1 MEKRLKILQIN
12 SVCGIGST
20 GKIAEDLYWEY
31 KRNGHDC
38 VVAWGRKQGG
48 RIPIQDRIQI
58 GGVRDYLFHALEA
71 RLLDDSGFGSRNA
84 TKKFLKQ
91 VEKLDPEVIQLHNI
105 HGYYINIEY
114 LFRFLAES
122 KKKVIWTL
130 HDCWPITGH
139 CAHFDYANC
148 RKWQN
153 HCGSCPLLASYPKS
167 FFMDRSYANFKAKR
181 ELFTSVH
188 DMVLVPVSYWLSNLL
203 EKSFLTNIPKKVI
216 HNGINTEIF
225 KPCASNI
232 REKYKLGSKKIV
244 LGVAFDWSEKKGL
257 RDFVYLA
264 DNLPKSEYQ
273 VVLIGLGDK
282 QKQCLPEHII
292 TIPKTNS
299 QVELALWYTE
309 AFIFVN
315 PTYEDNFPS
324 VNLEAQECGTPV
336 VTYDTGGAA
345 EAVPIDNV
353 VPKGDVV
360 ALLNKILKGRL
371 KCKTG
376 WNTQF
381 MTKQYINL
389 LGLR

>member
-1 MEKRLKILQIN
+1 MKILQIN

-153 HCGSCPLLASYPKS
+153 HRAL
-167 FFMDRSYANFKAKR
+167 
-181 ELFTSVH
+181 
-188 DMVLVPVSYWLSNLL
+188 YWLL
-203 EKSFLTNIPKKVI
+203 
-216 HNGINTEIF
+216 
-225 KPCASNI
+225 I
-232 REKYKLGSKKIV
+232 RRVFSWI
-244 LGVAFDWSEKKGL
+244 D
-257 RDFVYLA
+257 
-264 DNLPKSEYQ
+264 PM
-273 VVLIGLGDK
+273 LISRLK
-282 QKQCLPEHII
+282 ENCLPQSMI
-292 TIPKTNS
+292 
-299 QVELALWYTE
+299 W
-309 AFIFVN
+309 
-315 PTYEDNFPS
+315 
-324 VNLEAQECGTPV
+324 C
-336 VTYDTGGAA
+336 
-345 EAVPIDNV
+345 
-353 VPKGDVV
+353 
-360 ALLNKILKGRL
+360 
-371 KCKTG
+371 
-376 WNTQF
+376 
-381 MTKQYINL
+381 
-389 LGLR
+389 